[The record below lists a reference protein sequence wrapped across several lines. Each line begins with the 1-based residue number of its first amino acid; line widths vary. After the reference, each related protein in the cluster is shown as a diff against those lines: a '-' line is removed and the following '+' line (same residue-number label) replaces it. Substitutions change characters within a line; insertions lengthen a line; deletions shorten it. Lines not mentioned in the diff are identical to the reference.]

1 MAHPLPIE
9 IFSDEV
15 KKALTLCTINKEVV
29 NIFALS
35 CGFTQVMMNGH
46 ECIHEFDS
54 IHELVKFFMIH
65 THGKFDETHFN
76 IPDLMKGCF
85 QVSCINGYSFKEMKG
100 KKMKK
105 NYIKKN

>member
-9 IFSDEV
+9 TFSDEV

-35 CGFTQVMMNGH
+35 CGFTQVMMNDH

-76 IPDLMKGCF
+76 IHDLMKHHGSNK
-85 QVSCINGYSFKEMKG
+85 VVFKYPVLTAIIS
-100 KKMKK
+100 KK
-105 NYIKKN
+105 